1 MRQSV
6 HSVKAVDLLV
16 IGVSAGGVE
25 ALGKLLPA
33 LPADAGLAVAVVLH
47 IPADK
52 PSRLAELFAA
62 RCRLQVKEVE
72 DKEPVQANV
81 VYFAPPD
88 YHMLIEP
95 DKSFA
100 LSRDEPVYFSRPSI
114 DLLFESA
121 GRAYRSSVLGIILTG
136 ANSDGTNGL
145 KALREAGG
153 IAWAQDPEDAV
164 VPVMPR
170 SAIDS
175 AGVDRILSLDAMAA
189 LLSRPT
195 TLSLTRQ
202 PSF

>member
-1 MRQSV
+1 M
-6 HSVKAVDLLV
+6 HSVNAVDMLV
-16 IGVSAGGVE
+16 IGVSAGGVD

-33 LPADAGLAVAVVLH
+33 LPADAGLAVAIVLH

-52 PSRLAELFAA
+52 PSLLAELFAA
-62 RCRLQVKEVE
+62 RCKLRVKEVE
-72 DKEPVQANV
+72 DKEPVEANV
-81 VYFAPPD
+81 VYFAAPD
-88 YHMLIEP
+88 YHMLVEP
-95 DKSFA
+95 DKSFS

-121 GRAYRSSVLGIILTG
+121 ALAYRSSLLGIILTG
-136 ANSDGTNGL
+136 ANSDGAAGL
-145 KALREAGG
+145 KALRRAGG
-153 IAWAQDPEDAV
+153 IAWAQDPGEAS

-189 LLSRPT
+189 LLSRPA

-202 PSF
+202 P

>member
-1 MRQSV
+1 MHPV
-6 HSVKAVDLLV
+6 NAVEMLV

-25 ALGKLLPA
+25 ALGKLLPVI
-33 LPADAGLAVAVVLH
+33 PGDAGLAVAIVLH

-62 RCRLQVKEVE
+62 RCKLQVKEVE

-88 YHMLIEP
+88 YHMLVEP
-95 DKSFA
+95 DKSFS

-121 GRAYRSSVLGIILTG
+121 AMAYRSSLLGIILTG
-136 ANSDGTNGL
+136 ANSDGANGL

-153 IAWAQDPEDAV
+153 IGWVQDPEDAA

-170 SAIDS
+170 SAIDT
-175 AGVDRILSLDAMAA
+175 AGADRIFSLDAMAT
-189 LLSRPT
+189 LLSRPA

-202 PSF
+202 P

>member
-1 MRQSV
+1 MHPV
-6 HSVKAVDLLV
+6 NAVEMLV

-25 ALGKLLPA
+25 ALGKLLPVI
-33 LPADAGLAVAVVLH
+33 PADAGLAVAVVLH

-52 PSRLAELFAA
+52 PSRLADLFAT
-62 RCRLQVKEVE
+62 RCKLQVKEVE

-88 YHMLIEP
+88 YHMLVEP
-95 DKSFA
+95 DKSFS

-121 GRAYRSSVLGIILTG
+121 AMAYRSSLLGIILTG
-136 ANSDGTNGL
+136 ANSDGANGL

-153 IAWAQDPEDAV
+153 IAWVQDPEEAA

-170 SAIDS
+170 SAIDT
-175 AGVDRILSLDAMAA
+175 AGADRILSLDAMAT
-189 LLSRPT
+189 LLSRPAT
-195 TLSLTRQ
+195 FSLTRQ
-202 PSF
+202 P